1 MLAVIGGT
9 GFGEFVGLESLE
21 ELNVST
27 PWGPAEVEQGT
38 FEGES
43 ILFLPRHGKPAQYPP
58 DEINYRANI
67 FALGELKAS
76 RVVAVNAVGGIAPDL
91 ELPELVFP
99 DQIIDY
105 TWGRPH
111 TFFDEQIHHID
122 FTFPYD
128 ARLREQLIT
137 AAEALDTSIKFRT
150 EGVYGCTQGPRL
162 ETAAEIRRMAQD
174 GCHVVGMT
182 GMPEAALAREKD
194 LPYAGVSVVVNKAA
208 GLDDQVVDLAGIEQ
222 VLEQGMQWV
231 RDILARLVKL
241 P

>member
-21 ELNVST
+21 ELNVAT
-27 PWGPAEVEQGT
+27 PWGPAQVDQGT
-38 FEGES
+38 FEGEKV
-43 ILFLPRHGKPAQYPP
+43 LFLARHGKPAKFPP
-58 DEINYRANI
+58 HEINYRANI
-67 FALGELKAS
+67 FALGELGAS
-76 RVVAVNAVGGIAPDL
+76 GVLAINAVGGIAREL

-122 FTFPYD
+122 FTFPFD
-128 ARLREQLIT
+128 AGLREQLTT
-137 AAEALDTSIKFRT
+137 AAHAVDRPITFRT

-182 GMPEAALAREKD
+182 GMPEATLAREID
-194 LPYAGVSVVVNKAA
+194 VPYAGISVVVNKAA
-208 GLDDQVVDLAGIEQ
+208 GLDGQVVDLGGIEQ
-222 VLEQGMQWV
+222 VLDQGMQWV